1 LGAISVS
8 ESLEPKA
15 GVAPVRRADRT
26 AAILTA
32 CSLIFGLAVLPVA
45 YYAGFYLGDDFL
57 GRPFDLWRHIGVVSG
72 ANTFVMVAASRAG
85 GRLDRQIGA
94 SLVSVVMAHGVVAF
108 MTLGF
113 RFYYSNQLMLVGVLT
128 STIAAL
134 AIILLRRRL
143 HTVRAALLGPWHP
156 IAARMRTAYDHLTGA
171 PADLDAYDLVL
182 VTAATPPEGWA
193 GALTEAMMRGKP
205 VRHLAEFI
213 EEERGIVSEEH
224 FHLDHL
230 PTGGLTSYQVRKR
243 ALDIGLTLV
252 MAPIALLILAL
263 TLPLSLISMGR
274 PVFFVQPRVGL
285 GGKVFRMYKLRT
297 MTVAPVG
304 EQIATVRG
312 DLRVT
317 GLGRWLRRFRID
329 ELPQL
334 WNVLKGDMSLV
345 GPRPEQAALTEAYG
359 TAMPAFLYRSLVRP
373 GITGWAQVHA
383 GYAADLDETRLK
395 LSYDLFY
402 LKNFSL
408 SLDIQVL
415 LRTIVILVTG
425 RGAR

>member
-1 LGAISVS
+1 MGAISVS
-8 ESLEPKA
+8 GRLEPKTRGA
-15 GVAPVRRADRT
+15 AVRRADRVAT
-26 AAILTA
+26 ILTA
-32 CSLIFGLAVLPVA
+32 CSLVFGLAVLPVI
-45 YYAGFYLGDDFL
+45 YYAGIYLGDEFL
-57 GRPFDLWRHIGVVSG
+57 GAPVELWRHIGLVSA

-94 SLVSVVMAHGVVAF
+94 ALVSVVMAHGVVAF

-113 RFYYSNQLMLVGVLT
+113 RLYYSNQLMLVGALT
-128 STIAAL
+128 SVMAAL
-134 AIILLRRRL
+134 AIILVRRRL
-143 HTVRAALLGPWHP
+143 HVVRAALLGPWHR
-156 IAARMRTAYDHLTGA
+156 IAARMRTAHDHLTGA

-224 FHLDHL
+224 FQLDHL
-230 PTGGLTSYQVRKR
+230 PTGGLTSYVARKR
-243 ALDIGLTLV
+243 ALDIGLTLLT
-252 MAPIALLILAL
+252 APLALAILAL
-263 TLPLSLISMGR
+263 AIPLILLTMGR

-297 MTVAPVG
+297 MTVAPAG
-304 EQIATVRG
+304 EEIATVRG

-317 GLGRWLRRFRID
+317 ALGRWLRRFRID

-334 WNVLKGDMSLV
+334 WNVLKGDMSLI

-359 TAMPAFLYRSLVRP
+359 TAMPAFLYRGLVRP

-415 LRTIVILVTG
+415 LRTAVILLTG
-425 RGAR
+425 KGAR

>member
-1 LGAISVS
+1 
-8 ESLEPKA
+8 
-15 GVAPVRRADRT
+15 VRRADRV
-26 AAILTA
+26 ARVLTA
-32 CSLIFGLAVLPVA
+32 CSLVFGLAVLPVI
-45 YYAGFYLGDDFL
+45 YYVGLYLGDEFL
-57 GRPFDLWRHIGVVSG
+57 GRPLDLWRHIGLVSA
-72 ANTFVMVAASRAG
+72 ANTFVMVAASRAA

-94 SLVSVVMAHGVVAF
+94 SLISVVMAHGVVAF
-108 MTLGF
+108 VTLGF
-113 RFYYSNQLMLVGVLT
+113 RFYYSNQLML
-128 STIAAL
+128 IAAL
-134 AIILLRRRL
+134 TSVVAALVIILLRRRL
-143 HTVRAALLGPWHP
+143 HTVRAALIGPWHP
-156 IAARMRTAYDHLTGA
+156 VAARMRTAYDHLTGP
-171 PADLDAYDLVL
+171 PADLDAYDVVL

-224 FHLDHL
+224 FQLDHL

-243 ALDIGLTLV
+243 ALDIGLILLV
-252 MAPIALLILAL
+252 APLALVILAL
-263 TLPLSLISMGR
+263 TIPLILISMGR

-297 MTVAPVG
+297 MTVALAE
-304 EQIATVRG
+304 EQVAAVRG

-317 GLGRWLRRFRID
+317 RLGRWLRRFRID

-334 WNVLKGDMSLV
+334 WNVLKGDMSLI

-415 LRTIVILVTG
+415 LRTAVILVTG